1 MLVRRCGRRKRSD
14 LCLKSQSPFFVCQTK
29 GGFAKIWLRFVRLHR
44 RTSTDKPIR
53 SHGILTISSFRT
65 TISSFRRGSK
75 GCAGWVALEGDG
87 HAHILMGPCSARR
100 APWGKLQRVSTTHI
114 LQEYV
119 PFSRF
124 FHACACARF
133 LRTLM
138 GAHQLARPCITPR
151 VYVRASLKRGNKK

>member
-1 MLVRRCGRRKRSD
+1 MVRECLPNEGNEARFWQNRPSFEKRRAISGKGSFV
-14 LCLKSQSPFFVCQTK
+14 FFVCIAGQALTSQS
-29 GGFAKIWLRFVRLHR
+29 HR
-44 RTSTDKPIR
+44 
-53 SHGILTISSFRT
+53 GIPRISSFRT

-151 VYVRASLKRGNKK
+151 VYVRASQKRGNKK